1 MRTTIILWLRVL
13 VAMGALAAFAV
24 SGSGAALGAAQTSS
38 AGSVLVPPGQPVQL
52 AFTASD
58 ADLGDVS
65 ESIQNAVQMAIDAH
79 PAVHGFPVQ
88 LNVIQTPCSGDATAA
103 ATAIVANPQNTAVIG
118 HLCSDGFLSALPI
131 YEAAGVVTISGS
143 ATSDDLPGT
152 LGPTV
157 FNRTVVRDGDPG
169 SGAWFTQVA
178 ALPSVRTWADAYEA
192 RFHEAPFALA
202 PFYYDAASIVVKQLA
217 RTARSSHGS
226 LMIDRRALSDAV
238 RHTTRFNG
246 VTCRVT
252 LDPATGN
259 RVNDPPS
266 LARCA
271 NESEEPD
278 GDD

>member
-1 MRTTIILWLRVL
+1 MRMTIVLTAVVAL
-13 VAMGALAAFAV
+13 VAFAM

-38 AGSVLVPPGQPVQL
+38 AGSVLVPRGQPLQL
-52 AFTASD
+52 AFTASES
-58 ADLGDVS
+58 DLGDIS
-65 ESIQNAVQMAIDAH
+65 TSIQNAVQMALDAH
-79 PAVHGFPVQ
+79 PTVHGFPVQ
-88 LNVIQTPCSGDATAA
+88 LNVIETPCSGDATAA

-131 YEAAGVVTISGS
+131 YETAGIVTISGS

-169 SGAWFTQVA
+169 SGAWFAQVA
-178 ALPSVRTWADAYEA
+178 ALPSVQTWAQAYEA

-202 PFYYDAASIVVKQLA
+202 PFYYDAASIVLKQLA
-217 RTARSSHGS
+217 RTSKVSHGY
-226 LMIDRRALSDAV
+226 LVIDRRALADAV
-238 RHTTRFNG
+238 RHTTKFNG

-252 LDPATGN
+252 LEPATGN
-259 RVNDPPS
+259 RINDPRS

-271 NESEEPD
+271 DESEEPD
-278 GDD
+278 GGDD